1 MRRFHGSR
9 FNDFIRVTLPFEVH
23 RAWNLRDTSATSTW
37 HHTVKR
43 LESKCMVLPPPPF
56 PLLTEP
62 LLQTRL
68 TTSMVAEFQTQS
80 APGLAQPPQHP
91 RLAKLGK
98 TFLYLGHALPY
109 RCGNCRK
116 VKMLCSL
123 LKCNPEMGK
132 NLLTLFQ
139 SSRIKRGWG
148 AEEVWIS
155 FPVLER
161 SEQVVIHKTRQ
172 VHKGTLSLC
181 LPHCTG

>member
-1 MRRFHGSR
+1 MHRFHGSP

-23 RAWNLRDTSATSTW
+23 RAWNLRDKSDTSTW
-37 HHTVKR
+37 HRTVKR
-43 LESKCMVLPPPPF
+43 LESKCMALPPPPSS
-56 PLLTEP
+56 LLTEP

-80 APGLAQPPQHP
+80 APGLAQPLPHP

-98 TFLYLGHALPY
+98 TFFVSWSRLALPVQQLQE
-109 RCGNCRK
+109 GQNA
-116 VKMLCSL
+116 VLF
-123 LKCNPEMGK
+123 PETQPRNGE
-132 NLLTLFQ
+132 NLLTPLQ

-148 AEEVWIS
+148 EEEVWIS

-161 SEQVVIHKTRQ
+161 SEQVVIHKTRRFTKE
-172 VHKGTLSLC
+172 HSLC